1 MVVVFALVKE
11 EFMIPVTLTHVL
23 QILPV
28 SEQSSVTSTAIA
40 PSNLYPYTVKLN
52 RVLCIVGQK
61 QHLLTTQSSFIIRWK
76 MVPPA
81 KMIQIISVLMGS
93 V

>member
-1 MVVVFALVKE
+1 MVRYTSIHIEYSYKLSDRKMVVVFALVKE

-61 QHLLTTQSSFIIRWK
+61 QHLLTTQPSFIIR
-76 MVPPA
+76 
-81 KMIQIISVLMGS
+81 
-93 V
+93 